1 MSERQVKL
9 SRIFKG
15 GSFMGYALSVDGLL
29 LSNQQNVTV
38 ETKAKDIHPILTV
51 TFAVTNEMADEAT
64 DIYI

>member
-29 LSNQQNVTV
+29 LSNQKQVIV
-38 ETKAKDIHPILTV
+38 ETKASDVHPTLTV
-51 TFAVTNEMADEAT
+51 TFAVTNEMADEAV
-64 DIYI
+64 DIHF